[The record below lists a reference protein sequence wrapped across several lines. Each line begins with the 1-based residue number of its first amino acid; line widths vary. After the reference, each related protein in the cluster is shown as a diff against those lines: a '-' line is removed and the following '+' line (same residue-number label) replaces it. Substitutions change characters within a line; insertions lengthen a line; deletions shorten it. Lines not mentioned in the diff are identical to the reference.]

1 MSDELWDDPVV
12 RYCDDDGVEYARGT
26 PKELASQIKALKADL
41 ATYRAAY
48 ELAYGAAC
56 SYSNVCE
63 ESGTT
68 RRADREIKAADD
80 LVWEMR
86 KRNEVAR

>member
-1 MSDELWDDPVV
+1 MRIEKTD
-12 RYCDDDGVEYARGT
+12 RGFNVIEHPAYVG

-68 RRADREIKAADD
+68 RRAEREIKAADD

-86 KRNEVAR
+86 KRNEVTK